1 MAIALRHVLNL
12 LFLYFDLYLQLYRAF
27 RNATMFVLLLM
38 VPG

>member
-1 MAIALRHVLNL
+1 MAIALGHGLDL
-12 LFLYFDLYLQLYRAF
+12 LFLYFYLYLQLHRAF